1 MLLEELKI
9 AAGIITTISCLFF
22 TVPIALTSGINV
34 AQRIGLVEC
43 IGGVQVQ
50 NTK

>member
-1 MLLEELKI
+1 MLSEELKI

-22 TVPIALTSGINV
+22 TVPIALTSGMNV

-43 IGGVQVQ
+43 SGSVQVQ